1 MWSKSNKKPL
11 VIISGPSGVGK
22 STIVK
27 EILSSYGPEK
37 MGTTITYTTRP
48 SRSTEKHG
56 REYYFVNEE
65 EFISLKEKNILAEW
79 TYIYNHYYGT
89 AIEQMNKLWEEGKV
103 IIKDFDLKGAMAIKT
118 LYPQTLRIFISPPSV
133 EELIQRVRKRSENP
147 KKDMEIRIRQA
158 EQEMEKGSCFDYSLE
173 NNRLPATIEK
183 LKKIIEEYL
192 KKI

>member
-1 MWSKSNKKPL
+1 MWSKGNKNPL

-27 EILSSYGPEK
+27 EILSFYGPEK
-37 MGTTITYTTRP
+37 MGTTITYTTRSP
-48 SRSTEKHG
+48 RGAEKHG
-56 REYYFVNEE
+56 REYYFVSEE
-65 EFISLKEKNILAEW
+65 EFISLKEKNVLAEW

-89 AIEQMNKLWEEGKV
+89 AIEQMNSLWEEGKV

-133 EELIQRVRKRSENP
+133 EELIQRVQKRSENP
-147 KKDMEIRIRQA
+147 EKDMEVRIHQA
-158 EQEMEKGSCFDYSLE
+158 KQEMEESSYFDYSLE
-173 NNRLPATIEK
+173 NNDLSTTIEK
-183 LKKIIEEYL
+183 LKKIIEEYM

>member
-1 MWSKSNKKPL
+1 MWSKGNKKPL

-27 EILSSYGPEK
+27 EILSFYGPEK
-37 MGTTITYTTRP
+37 MGTTITYTTRSP
-48 SRSTEKHG
+48 RSAEKHG
-56 REYYFVNEE
+56 REYYFVSEE
-65 EFISLKEKNILAEW
+65 EFISLKEKNVLAEW

-89 AIEQMNKLWEEGKV
+89 AIEQMNSLWEEGKV

-133 EELIQRVRKRSENP
+133 EELIQRVQKRSENP
-147 KKDMEIRIRQA
+147 EKDMEVRIRQA
-158 EQEMEKGSCFDYSLE
+158 KQEMEESSYFDYSLE
-173 NNRLPATIEK
+173 NNDLSTTIEK
-183 LKKIIEEYL
+183 LKKIIEEYM

>member
-1 MWSKSNKKPL
+1 MWSKSNKNPL
-11 VIISGPSGVGK
+11 IIISGPSGVGK

-27 EILSSYGPEK
+27 EILSFYGPER
-37 MGTTITYTTRP
+37 MGTTITYTTRSP
-48 SRSTEKHG
+48 RGTEKHG
-56 REYYFVNEE
+56 KEYYFVSKE
-65 EFISLKEKNILAEW
+65 EFISLKEKNVLAEW

-89 AIEQMNKLWEEGKV
+89 AIEQMNSLWKEGKV
-103 IIKDFDLKGAMAIKT
+103 IIKDFDLKGTMAIKA

-147 KKDMEIRIRQA
+147 VKDMEVRIRQA
-158 EQEMEKGSCFDYSLE
+158 KHEMGESASFDYSLE
-173 NNRLPATIEK
+173 NNDLSTTIEK

>member
-11 VIISGPSGVGK
+11 IIISGPSGVGK

-27 EILSSYGPEK
+27 EILSFYGPGK
-37 MGTTITYTTRP
+37 MGTTITYTTRSP
-48 SRSTEKHG
+48 RGTEKHG

-65 EFISLKEKNILAEW
+65 EFTSLKERNILVEW

-89 AIEQMNKLWEEGKV
+89 AIKQMNSLWKEGKV
-103 IIKDFDLKGAMAIKT
+103 IIKDFDLKGAVAIKT

-133 EELIQRVRKRSENP
+133 EELVQRVQKRSENP
-147 KKDMEIRIRQA
+147 EKDMEIRIQQA
-158 EQEMEKGSCFDYSLE
+158 KHEMEESSHFDYSLE
-173 NNRLPATIEK
+173 NNDLSTTIEK